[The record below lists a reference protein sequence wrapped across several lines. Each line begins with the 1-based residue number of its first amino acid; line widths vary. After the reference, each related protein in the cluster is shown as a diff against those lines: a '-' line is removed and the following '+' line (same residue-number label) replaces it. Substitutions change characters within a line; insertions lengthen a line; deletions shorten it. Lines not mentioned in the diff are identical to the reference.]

1 METLQIFFPSLS
13 LFLSLKGGVAA
24 SWLAL
29 AASRGGAPS
38 LPPAVYG
45 VLAVACGIAALALP
59 ETKGESKTHVY
70 YQYFKMNLF
79 SIFPGRR
86 MPDTIAQSEQMR
98 LRPLREVFC
107 FPAKK
112 QPADR

>member
-1 METLQIFFPSLS
+1 
-13 LFLSLKGGVAA
+13 
-24 SWLAL
+24 
-29 AASRGGAPS
+29 
-38 LPPAVYG
+38 
-45 VLAVACGIAALALP
+45 
-59 ETKGESKTHVY
+59 
-70 YQYFKMNLF
+70 
-79 SIFPGRR
+79 